1 MISVRHLSCIYSR
14 DLLIDG
20 DTKYTIR
27 ICLYTSFNHPNLNMN
42 KLLIVSALVLAIGI
56 LFTVE
61 FVAATSA
68 MAQMAENATKAG
80 NNTGSSGN
88 MTMNATGQVSA
99 RRRP

>member
-1 MISVRHLSCIYSR
+1 
-14 DLLIDG
+14 
-20 DTKYTIR
+20 
-27 ICLYTSFNHPNLNMN
+27 MN
-42 KLLIVSALVLAIGI
+42 KLLIVSALVLAMGI

-61 FVAATSA
+61 FVVTTSA